1 MKVCP
6 RCQHENPD
14 DADFCAKCKNYLRWD
29 PTRAVPA
36 VPPPAAVSP
45 PSPGHPPAGPP
56 PTPPPAA
63 SPPPPPPPQAPAA
76 PPVARSDEVQLTLGG
91 PDGTASGRPTV
102 SMPPGGQGELQGAV
116 RNQSG
121 KVDNYD
127 LRLEGIPAEW
137 YTITPSTVYLVP
149 FGARAGDFEHDLRV
163 QFHPPRSA
171 EATAGARPVTLVARS
186 RASGADVGAVDAELT
201 ITPFHQLESELRPER
216 GSGRRKAS
224 FAVATRNSGNAPIEI
239 GYDGEDEEQLC
250 KFTFA
255 DRKVTAN
262 PGRRAGTEFTVEPRS
277 QIWVGRPVERPF
289 TVAATSADGAQAEPV
304 RGVFKQKPWL
314 PWWSPIVLA
323 LLIVA
328 AVFLWNQ
335 YSNKSVSVPSLRG
348 DTLAQADA
356 KLKDAGLQLSTDLP
370 QTKTLPGD
378 SKDWGKIIS
387 QTPEGKSSAKKNAVV
402 SVVLGAGPPTAKV
415 PNLCGQTLAQATALA
430 KQAGL
435 ALVPPD
441 PTPAATDHSLASN
454 CQAPAAGQ
462 LVAQGAPVK
471 VTFNV
476 SAAAAAANGGGSP
489 NAAVPA
495 TPAAAAAA
503 GFTVQKVPLLDPAV
517 AFGQTISQTP
527 AAGQMV
533 PKGSPITIYV
543 SQPPP
548 VTYDDLTSIFVQQP
562 GAKAAKLIST
572 TGATDTEPSYS
583 PDATQLAYLQ
593 RASGGAGAVHVINQA
608 ATPAVDQPLS
618 AAGVDAHR
626 PVFAPDPTK
635 HVVAYTVWPPTGSTG
650 STLCFADLDAPAA
663 VPCTSPD
670 ATYDLDRPTWAPDG
684 LSIMAVALDPTTEQP
699 AGMVQF
705 TTQTPFDANGSD
717 WVETPGLVV
726 TGPVQYAAFSPKGRE
741 LALSVGATAPVLQI
755 AQIQNGALQ
764 TPKQVG
770 ATPIPAGALA
780 WWADK
785 RLAYS
790 AAQCQA
796 TSPITVLDPNAPT
809 PTPVAIPGQVGCNP
823 SYLPQQV
830 ATP

>member
-1 MKVCP
+1 M
-6 RCQHENPD
+6 
-14 DADFCAKCKNYLRWD
+14 
-29 PTRAVPA
+29 
-36 VPPPAAVSP
+36 
-45 PSPGHPPAGPP
+45 
-56 PTPPPAA
+56 
-63 SPPPPPPPQAPAA
+63 
-76 PPVARSDEVQLTLGG
+76 
-91 PDGTASGRPTV
+91 
-102 SMPPGGQGELQGAV
+102 
-116 RNQSG
+116 
-121 KVDNYD
+121 
-127 LRLEGIPAEW
+127 
-137 YTITPSTVYLVP
+137 
-149 FGARAGDFEHDLRV
+149 
-163 QFHPPRSA
+163 
-171 EATAGARPVTLVARS
+171 
-186 RASGADVGAVDAELT
+186 
-201 ITPFHQLESELRPER
+201 
-216 GSGRRKAS
+216 
-224 FAVATRNSGNAPIEI
+224 
-239 GYDGEDEEQLC
+239 
-250 KFTFA
+250 
-255 DRKVTAN
+255 
-262 PGRRAGTEFTVEPRS
+262 
-277 QIWVGRPVERPF
+277 
-289 TVAATSADGAQAEPV
+289 
-304 RGVFKQKPWL
+304 
-314 PWWSPIVLA
+314 LA

-348 DTLAQADA
+348 DTLAQAGA

-785 RLAYS
+785 RAGLLGGAVPGHLAHHRARSQRPDPHAGRHPGPGRLQPVVS
-790 AAQCQA
+790 APAGRDPLTCCAGRAAASVPETTGPVPAAAPRAPARRPSSSWLWEPPRGSRWSRRSPSAGRPTA
-796 TSPITVLDPNAPT
+796 TSGWMIPASRAITPRPRSPRRDRFCATPDRATAPT
-809 PTPVAIPGQVGCNP
+809 
-823 SYLPQQV
+823 
-830 ATP
+830 